1 MNTRFFASGITARS
15 WAAGRQRGTS
25 MVEVLVTLII
35 LAVGLLGLAGLQS
48 RLQASEMD
56 AYQRAQALILLQD
69 MASRLTANRANAE
82 DYITGD
88 DAPLGTGNECP
99 TSTATRQEIDSG
111 EWCNALLG
119 ASEESSTASNVGAMV
134 GGRGCITD
142 LPGDGEYLITVAWQ
156 GLTPVSAPPEG
167 VGCGKDLYDGGNCV
181 DDRCRRVVT
190 TVVRVANL
198 AS

>member
-1 MNTRFFASGITARS
+1 MNTHFP
-15 WAAGRQRGTS
+15 AAGRAARQRGAS

-35 LAVGLLGLAGLQS
+35 LTIGLLGLAGLQS
-48 RLQASEMD
+48 RLQASEME

-69 MASRLTANRANAE
+69 MANRLSANRAHAE
-82 DYITGD
+82 DYVTGD
-88 DAPLGTGNECP
+88 DAPLGGDIACP

-119 ASEESSTASNVGAMV
+119 ASETSTAGNVGAMV
-134 GGRGCITD
+134 GGRGCVAD
-142 LPGDGEYLITVAWQ
+142 LGNGEYLITVAWQ

-167 VGCGKDLYDGGNCV
+167 VGCGANLYDGGNCV
-181 DDRCRRVVT
+181 DDRCRRAVT